1 MNKEILEKL
10 TYFGLSDK
18 EARIYI
24 VLLELELASVSEV
37 AKRAEVKRSTAYVVL
52 ESLKKSGLAGVSDDR
67 KIQRYFASSP
77 DILLNIAKET
87 TKRQEKI
94 NEALKSIVPELKSFY
109 KDSKHKPIIKV
120 YEGKEAAKQIYLSSA
135 RDYPETSEIR
145 VYEDPEGYLEIL
157 PEFVKTDYI
166 LRKKRGIKMHAIFPE
181 SETSKATVEAYKSL
195 GSKDEMIQI
204 PKDKFMSLRQFSS
217 MTVCGDEVW
226 FDSLKDGYC
235 ISIKKQEI
243 ANTLKH
249 VFDLAKEEAKR
260 SSRIKKTTN

>member
-1 MNKEILEKL
+1 MEKKIINNL
-10 TYFGLSDK
+10 INFGLSDK
-18 EARIYI
+18 EARIY
-24 VLLELELASVSEV
+24 VTLLELELASVSEV
-37 AKRAEVKRSTAYVVL
+37 AKQSEVKRSSAYVVL
-52 ESLKKSGLAGVSDDR
+52 ESLKKRGLVGVSDDR
-67 KIQRYFASSP
+67 RIQRYFASSP
-77 DILLNIAKET
+77 DILLNITKEAT
-87 TKRQEKI
+87 EKQETI
-94 NEALKSIVPELKSFY
+94 NEIVKATVPELKSLY

-120 YEGKEAAKQIYLSSA
+120 YEGKEAAKQIYLSSV

-145 VYEDPEGYLEIL
+145 VYEDPEGYLDIL
-157 PEFVKTDYI
+157 PEFVKSDYT
-166 LRKKRGIKMHAIFPE
+166 LRKKRGIYMQAIFPASEE
-181 SETSKATVEAYKSL
+181 SKSVIKEYKAL

-204 PKDKFMSLRQFSS
+204 PKNKFMSSKQFSS

-260 SSRIKKTTN
+260 LNKRI